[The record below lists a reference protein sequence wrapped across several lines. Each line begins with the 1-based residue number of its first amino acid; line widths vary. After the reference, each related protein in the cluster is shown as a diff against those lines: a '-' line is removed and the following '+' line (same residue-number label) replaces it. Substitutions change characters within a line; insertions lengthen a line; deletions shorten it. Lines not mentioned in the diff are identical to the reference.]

1 MDGHRIRA
9 PPRYGTHARFP
20 VSVWASAPKVRQR
33 QECTERTPIMPASSP
48 IDGAINQLF
57 TNLLHTGTAVGVAV
71 CAFFLMWSGFAFM
84 SAGGNVRQMESAKQG
99 IFNALAGLAIVIAA
113 NLIATMIQSALAG
126 VTG

>member
-1 MDGHRIRA
+1 
-9 PPRYGTHARFP
+9 
-20 VSVWASAPKVRQR
+20 
-33 QECTERTPIMPASSP
+33 MPASSP

-71 CAFFLMWSGFAFM
+71 CAFFLMWSGFAIM

-126 VTG
+126 VTS